1 MIAVDKEHLLG
12 LLGSLGDV
20 AEQDLRR
27 CLVKSKTTDPERA
40 KWIMQSAELRRWLND
55 VGTSVLL
62 INGNVEGN
70 ETFSATTFFAAKL
83 LTSLEMLEPIVTL
96 KFFCSLHNANKAGA
110 AGMVKSL
117 FTQLLLHDFGWDL
130 TFLVQYVYSA
140 LKILLSD
147 LRDDKNMFQFLHI
160 PSTSPS

>member
-1 MIAVDKEHLLG
+1 MIAIDKEHLLG
-12 LLGSLGDV
+12 LLGSLGDG

-40 KWIMQSAELRRWLND
+40 KWIMQSAELRRWLNN
-55 VGTSVLL
+55 VGSRVLL
-62 INGNVEGN
+62 INGNAEGN

-96 KFFCSLHNANKAGA
+96 KFFCSLHNANKADA

-117 FTQLLLHDFGWDL
+117 VTQLLLHDLGWDL
-130 TFLVQYVYSA
+130 TFLAQYVYSA
-140 LKILLSD
+140 LKTLLGR
-147 LRDDKNMFQFLHI
+147 LRDDRNMFQFLLL
-160 PSTSPS
+160 PNTSPS